1 MNYAATSAPGGYAA
15 LRTRYVDD
23 TVSTA
28 SPAKLLTMLYDRLV
42 LDLQRAETAQRAGDR
57 GGAGPHL
64 THAQDIVAELAST
77 LDVSAWDGAQQL
89 LSVYTFLL
97 TELVGANIAGD
108 ADRTAAC
115 RELVEPLRDAWHEA
129 AAQVSSAAH
138 LPTVGVTPLEP
149 MAAAGA
155 VRAYGSEL
163 GVG

>member
-1 MNYAATSAPGGYAA
+1 MNYAA

-57 GGAGPHL
+57 GGAGTHL
-64 THAQDIVAELAST
+64 THAQDIVSELAST

-97 TELVGANIAGD
+97 TELMAANIAGD

-115 RELVEPLRDAWHEA
+115 RELVEPLRVAWHEA
-129 AAQVSSAAH
+129 AAQVAAAA
-138 LPTVGVTPLEP
+138 VTPLEP
-149 MAAAGA
+149 LAAVGA